1 MKLGRRAGKDSHTA
15 IKTFELLL
23 GKPHEA
29 AVCIKADIQ
38 VVMKPE
44 SSSHKRRNQLL
55 ILVVILSNVIGNV
68 TLGHGMRQ
76 TGAIVSASP
85 LDYLKAFAQP
95 WTVIGVVVLAGWM
108 ISNLALLSRADLSFV
123 LPVTAAGYVL
133 IALAGRFWLG
143 EHISSLRWVGIA
155 AIALGVILAEETPSR
170 TTDAGRE
177 SPLQAAGV
185 SDETNHANV
194 HRGRNS

>member
-1 MKLGRRAGKDSHTA
+1 
-15 IKTFELLL
+15 
-23 GKPHEA
+23 
-29 AVCIKADIQ
+29 
-38 VVMKPE
+38 MKPE
-44 SSSHKRRNQLL
+44 SSSHKRRNQWL

-68 TLGHGMRQ
+68 ALGHGMRQ

-85 LDYLKAFAQP
+85 LDYVKAFAQP

-123 LPVTAAGYVL
+123 LPITASGYVL
-133 IALAGRFWLG
+133 IALAARFWLG

-177 SPLQAAGV
+177 PPMQDATFGGKTDSTNV
-185 SDETNHANV
+185 ETE
-194 HRGRNS
+194 RNP